1 MRFPRFRGLGTLG
14 ASALL
19 IAALMA
25 ALFGGLRASAQ
36 DATPSPE
43 TTDMGVCTEALGI
56 GEAGNACVT
65 VIHASPD
72 APAVDV
78 YVDGTLALENLA
90 FGAASGWVALPA
102 GEHQVQ
108 VSATGTPADQAVIDA
123 TLALEEDAAYE
134 VAAVGLVAEIT
145 AAVNQV
151 NLSELGEDE
160 ARIRVVHASPDA
172 PAVDIA
178 VTDGDV
184 LFGELAFPDASGTR
198 TVPAGS
204 YDLEVRVAGTTDV
217 ALALPGVELEAGMVY
232 SVYAIGLVGD
242 GSLTVLPIASSTTGG
257 EMATPAAS

>member
-1 MRFPRFRGLGTLG
+1 MRFPRFRKLGTLG
-14 ASALL
+14 ASAVL

-43 TTDMGVCTEALGI
+43 MTDMGVCTEALGI
-56 GEAGNACVT
+56 GEEGNACVN

-108 VSATGTPADQAVIDA
+108 VTATGTPADQAVIDA
-123 TLALEEDAAYE
+123 TLTLEEDAAYE

-151 NLSELGEDE
+151 ESE
-160 ARIRVVHASPDA
+160 RVGRGRGADSRRPCAPRMRRPSISP
-172 PAVDIA
+172 
-178 VTDGDV
+178 
-184 LFGELAFPDASGTR
+184 
-198 TVPAGS
+198 
-204 YDLEVRVAGTTDV
+204 
-217 ALALPGVELEAGMVY
+217 
-232 SVYAIGLVGD
+232 
-242 GSLTVLPIASSTTGG
+242 
-257 EMATPAAS
+257 